1 MFKKPV
7 ILTKVLQETQEV
19 TLCNREIQVEYEGF
33 TYIIKIEPTTKQ
45 TISGQNT
52 FVWIV
57 YLKSRDNN
65 NNKDIIKM
73 IAYSTKLYDYDP
85 EKMEKDAFKCIQDI
99 ACLL

>member
-7 ILTKVLQETQEV
+7 ILTKVLQETQDV
-19 TLCNREIQVEYEGF
+19 TLCSREIQVEYEGF

-52 FVWIV
+52 FVWVV
-57 YLKSRDNN
+57 YLKSHVNK
-65 NNKDIIKM
+65 NKDIIKM